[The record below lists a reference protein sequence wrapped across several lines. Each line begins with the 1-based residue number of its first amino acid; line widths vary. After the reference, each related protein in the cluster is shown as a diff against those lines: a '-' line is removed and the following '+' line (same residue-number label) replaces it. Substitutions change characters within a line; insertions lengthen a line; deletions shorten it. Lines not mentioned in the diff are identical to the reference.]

1 MSCRLQGLREPANG
15 LSEELAD
22 FHTEATVSENGS
34 LIIKGIPY
42 LSGHKVEVIIKDKS
56 PQKDMKGKYSL
67 RGSVLKY
74 EDPFEGVAE
83 NDWEILK

>member
-1 MSCRLQGLREPANG
+1 
-15 LSEELAD
+15 LAD

-56 PQKDMKGKYSL
+56 TQMDMKEKYSL

-74 EDPFEGVAE
+74 EQPFETVAE
-83 NDWEILK
+83 NEWEIIQ

>member
-1 MSCRLQGLREPANG
+1 M
-15 LSEELAD
+15 AD

-56 PQKDMKGKYSL
+56 TQMDMKEKYSL

-74 EDPFEGVAE
+74 EQPFETVAE
-83 NDWEILK
+83 NEWEIIQ